1 MRTEQIERP
10 PIIEEHI
17 HKKII
22 EEVQPVLYRET
33 VKPVVVEATRPIYE
47 KVVEAP
53 RLVEELRPM
62 VDLGTK
68 ILGGETMPR
77 SGMETQGPTAYIH
90 EKVTVITK
98 EPLAQGMGQ
107 GFGQQ
112 GLTGQQG
119 FGQQGLTGQQGFGQ
133 TLGQNV
139 TGQNQQFLGEKVP
152 LATEGTKLS
161 STTTPTETRTI

>member
-107 GFGQQ
+107 
-112 GLTGQQG
+112 
-119 FGQQGLTGQQGFGQ
+119 QGFGQ